1 MVSVCLDAGL
11 TLFDTA
17 DIYSEGEAE
26 QVLGRA
32 LAGRRNGVLIASKAY
47 GRTGPGPEDLGS
59 SRRHL
64 IRACE
69 ASLKRL
75 DTDWIDLYQLHGFDS
90 LVTLEETLSALDD
103 LVRSGKVRQVGC
115 SNFAG
120 WQVMKALGIAKE
132 SSYARFAS
140 QQIYYSAAGRDA
152 ELDLIPVALDQN
164 LGVLVWGPLA
174 GGLLSGKFRRG
185 DALSSGRMAV
195 PGTRELFDP
204 ETAFDVL
211 DTARLIS
218 EQRGVSVAQVSI
230 NWLLAKPGVTSVI
243 LGARTMEQLID
254 NLGAAGFRLSVD
266 EIRSLD
272 RAGAGRMPY
281 PHWHQRSIYGA
292 ERNPAR
298 DSIRPGWV

>member
-211 DTARLIS
+211 DTARLSS

-272 RAGAGRMPY
+272 RAGAGRMRY